1 MQESTTTLPAGLRR
15 FNELEL
21 ARSFMIRFLLTSLSI
36 GLVAMLLASFVFNA
50 MDSFVLAAVCLISGP
65 ALIYQLHSRSSMLHV
80 PLAVDMNHPFMDEDP
95 IGSATVMIRL
105 SDGNWVD
112 VGEGRVRLAEDEL
125 IGGSN
130 LVRDNEDYTLIGHF
144 NDLPMTHRGV
154 KKQVVLIN
162 QAIALRD
169 AVNGAEDTIEDARE
183 RESNETGLLDRSWLE
198 DQKEIEIEPDGLMS
212 KLRGE

>member
-1 MQESTTTLPAGLRR
+1 MQESTSTLPAGLRR

-21 ARSFMIRFLLTSLSI
+21 ARSFMIRFLLTSLGI
-36 GLVAMLLASFVFNA
+36 GIVAMLLASFMLNA
-50 MDSFVLAAVCLISGP
+50 MNSIVFAAVCLISAP
-65 ALIYQLHSRSSMLHV
+65 AYIYQLHSRSSMLHV

-105 SDGNWVD
+105 SDGRWID

-125 IGGSN
+125 VGGSN

-154 KKQVVLIN
+154 KRQVVLIN

-183 RESNETGLLDRSWLE
+183 REANESGLLDRSWLE
-198 DQKEIEIEPDGLMS
+198 EQKEIEIEPDGLMS